1 MLSFVYKDKKNLHKS
16 LYFKIFSSYLVIT
29 EESHMKSTGIVRPI
43 DTLGRFVLPKEI
55 RDTMELQTKD
65 PLEIFVEGEKII
77 LKKYQPS
84 CIFCANADEVTYFKG
99 KLICR
104 DCLKA
109 LSYMG
114 NL

>member
-1 MLSFVYKDKKNLHKS
+1 
-16 LYFKIFSSYLVIT
+16 
-29 EESHMKSTGIVRPI
+29 MKSTGVVRPI

-55 RDTMELQTKD
+55 RDNMGLQTKD
-65 PLEIFVEGEKII
+65 PLEIFVEGDKII

-84 CIFCANADEVTYFKG
+84 CTFCENADEVTYFKG

-109 LSYMG
+109 LKVIAG
-114 NL
+114 